1 MDRQVYG
8 PQTAEV
14 EALLL
19 RVKDLTPDEAQELRE
34 TWAALNGPS
43 DYRRSQQWDDAEKAR
58 NAERLA
64 AWDAMMEVLLA
75 MNEHTTVLRYAIW
88 DAIAALISFKI
99 VGQKLGILVYPR
111 SYCVQLAHL
120 CLRSLYLYIGRHVAW
135 FNISI
140 RTTTY
145 AAHGLPNNH
154 ELWSRDERSS

>member
-88 DAIAALISFKI
+88 DAIAALIVKD
-99 VGQKLGILVYPR
+99 LVTDDIF
-111 SYCVQLAHL
+111 S
-120 CLRSLYLYIGRHVAW
+120 
-135 FNISI
+135 
-140 RTTTY
+140 RTY
-145 AAHGLPNNH
+145 FSWANVI
-154 ELWSRDERSS
+154 ERP